1 MKHIDAEMVLSIIN
15 ANVKNVN
22 LTMESLDNDL
32 IELGM
37 DSVSFIQMIVVL
49 EDKFQCEIPESQL
62 LISEMNTAG
71 KIINVLQKL
80 FDANVKN

>member
-1 MKHIDAEMVLSIIN
+1 
-15 ANVKNVN
+15 
-22 LTMESLDNDL
+22 
-32 IELGM
+32 M

-49 EDKFQCEIPESQL
+49 EDKFQCEIPDSQL